1 MPGRKRLAIDLE
13 FGEVEEESMRRQ
25 TILLAGALALTFAA
39 SAVQAQDKQINLK
52 LSYWVP
58 PSHLLTPGYKEWAAS
73 IEKAS
78 NGTIKTTLYPSSQLG
93 SGADHYDMVKSGIAD
108 VGLINP
114 GYTPGRFPVIGVVD
128 LPFTANS
135 AYTAAPAIKR
145 FYAKYA
151 EKEMPEVVVC
161 HTFSHE
167 PGVFISK
174 KQVKVPADVNGLK
187 VRTANQTIATLV
199 TSMGGSSVQVPI
211 MEAAD
216 TLKRGITDAITG
228 TWDSLTHPA
237 FKFHTVTEYT
247 LDTKIY
253 LATLL
258 NLISRKTYDSMSAAQ
273 KKVIDDHCTPEWSQK
288 VYKAWYDDQAQREQE
303 IRKAGDKITKI
314 TTISAAELDQ
324 WRKAAEP
331 VEKAWKTAVT
341 KAGLNP
347 DQVLNEYKAELK
359 KADAAF

>member
-1 MPGRKRLAIDLE
+1 MQ
-13 FGEVEEESMRRQ
+13 RR
-25 TILLAGALALTFAA
+25 TILLAGALALSVTAS
-39 SAVQAQDKQINLK
+39 SAVAQDKQFKLK

-58 PSHLLTPGYKEWAAS
+58 PSHLLTPGYEEWAAS
-73 IEKAS
+73 VEKSS

-93 SGADHYDMVKSGIAD
+93 AGGDHYDMVKSGIAD
-108 VGLINP
+108 FVLVNP

-128 LPFTANS
+128 LPFMANS
-135 AYTAAPAIKR
+135 AYTAAPAIRR

-151 EKEMPEVVVC
+151 EKEMPEVIVC

-174 KQVKVPADVNGLK
+174 KPVKVPADVQGLK
-187 VRTANQTIATLV
+187 VRTANQTIATVV

-247 LDTKIY
+247 LDMKIY

-258 NLISRKTYDSMSAAQ
+258 HLISRKTYDSMSAAQ
-273 KKVIDDHCTPEWSQK
+273 KKVIDDHCTPEWSRQI
-288 VYKAWYDDQAQREQE
+288 YKHWYDDQVQREDE

-314 TTISAAELDQ
+314 TTIGSAELDQ

-331 VEKAWKTAVT
+331 VVTAWKNSVT
-341 KAGLNP
+341 KAGLNA
-347 DQVLNEYKAELK
+347 DQILDEYKAELK
-359 KADAAF
+359 KVDALY

>member
-1 MPGRKRLAIDLE
+1 MQ
-13 FGEVEEESMRRQ
+13 RQ
-25 TILLAGALALTFAA
+25 AILLAGALAVSIAA
-39 SAVQAQDKQINLK
+39 SSANAQDKQFNLK

-73 IEKAS
+73 VEKAS

-108 VGLINP
+108 IGLINP
-114 GYTPGRFPVIGVVD
+114 GYTPGRFPIVGVVD

-135 AYTAAPAIKR
+135 AYSAAPAIKR

-151 EKEMPEVVVC
+151 EKEMPEVIVC

-174 KQVKVPADVNGLK
+174 KPVKVPADVKGLK

-199 TSMGGSSVQVPI
+199 TSMGGNSVQVPI

-237 FKFHTVTEYT
+237 FKFHAVTEYT

-258 NLISRKTYDSMSAAQ
+258 HLINRKTYDSMSAAQ

-288 VYKAWYDDQAQREQE
+288 IYKPWYDDQVEREGE

-314 TTISAAELDQ
+314 TKVGPAELAL

-331 VEKAWKTAVT
+331 VEAAWKASVA
-341 KAGLNP
+341 KAGLNA
-347 DQVLNEYKAELK
+347 DQILNEYKAELK
-359 KADAAF
+359 KADALY

>member
-1 MPGRKRLAIDLE
+1 MQ
-13 FGEVEEESMRRQ
+13 RR
-25 TILLAGALALTFAA
+25 TILLAGALAASIAA
-39 SAVQAQDKQINLK
+39 SSASAQDKQFNLK

-73 IEKAS
+73 VEKAS

-93 SGADHYDMVKSGIAD
+93 AGGDHYDMVKSGIAD
-108 VGLINP
+108 MGLINP
-114 GYTPGRFPVIGVVD
+114 GYTPGRFPVVGVVD

-151 EKEMPEVVVC
+151 EKEMPEVIVC

-174 KQVKVPADVNGLK
+174 KLVKVPADVKGLK

-199 TSMGGSSVQVPI
+199 TSMGGNSVQVPI

-237 FKFHTVTEYT
+237 FKFHAVTEYT

-258 NLISRKTYDSMSAAQ
+258 NLINRKTYNEMSAAQ
-273 KKVIDDHCTPEWSQK
+273 KKVIDDHCTPEWSRK
-288 VYKAWYDDQAQREQE
+288 VYKAWYDDQVQREDE

-314 TTISAAELDQ
+314 TTIGPAEQGQ
-324 WRKAAEP
+324 WRAAAEP
-331 VEKAWKTAVT
+331 IVAAWKTSVA

-347 DQVLNEYKAELK
+347 DQVLEEYKAELK
-359 KADAAF
+359 KADALY